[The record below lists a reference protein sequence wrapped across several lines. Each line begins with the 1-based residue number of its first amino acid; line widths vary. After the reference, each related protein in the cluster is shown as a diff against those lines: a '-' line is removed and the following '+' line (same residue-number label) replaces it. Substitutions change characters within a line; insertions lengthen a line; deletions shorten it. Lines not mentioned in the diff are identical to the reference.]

1 MNKTNSH
8 SLFNNAC
15 YKINCADPGCSSGS
29 SGAIGSMGG
38 DGGGGGGG
46 GGVGRRG
53 FLTNLIGAGAA
64 VGSVAS
70 FAKAPKNSLPSA
82 SGFYA
87 DKIIYNAKIATLD
100 PKNPRAQAIA
110 IKGDL
115 IQRVGSD
122 HEVMQLRGPNTITI
136 DAKKK
141 TIIPGLI
148 DAHTH
153 FIRGGLTYSMEV
165 RWDGVQS
172 LAQGL
177 QMLQNQAAR
186 TPAPHWVQ
194 IIGGW
199 TWAQFEERRF
209 PTLEEIN
216 AATGDTPAMIMHMYD
231 RAWINQAGLRVLGWN
246 KDTPNPFGG
255 FIEKDAVGN
264 PTGLLVATI
273 GLPALVNTWLK
284 IPRLSPQDQ
293 ILSTQHFMRES
304 NRLGLTSVID
314 AGGGGQ
320 NYPDNYAAI
329 AQLAQNQQ
337 LTLRIGY
344 ELFAQAGGRELEN
357 YQNWSQMVQVG
368 QGDDYFRM
376 IGAGEYIVW
385 AAGDVTN
392 FDKDPQVIPP
402 VMESQLSAVGKFL
415 ASNNWP
421 FRMHTSFDATAQR
434 VLSVLEQVHREVPLN
449 GLRWGLDHCETI
461 SAQSLERVAAMGGS
475 INIQNRM
482 SLDGEAFNKRYGERV
497 SADAPPI
504 KRIREMGIALAAGT
518 DGNRATSYNP
528 WIGVHWLITGKT
540 LGGAK
545 LQSDQ
550 NLLSREEA
558 LGLYTK
564 GGAWMTKEEDK
575 KGTLEIGKL
584 ADLVLLSADF
594 FSIGVDAIKDLESEL
609 TMVGGRVVYAN
620 GVYTQLAMKAPEIKQ
635 VWLPINDY
643 GKYYKSIKSPKKTA
657 QNSQQQRMQNT
668 YSHAHPQ
675 IIGDSGVWTM
685 ECPCAF

>member
-1 MNKTNSH
+1 MTKNNSH

-15 YKINCADPGCSSGS
+15 YRLHCQEPSCSNSQTSANNGV
-29 SGAIGSMGG
+29 GQ
-38 DGGGGGGG
+38 
-46 GGVGRRG
+46 VGRRG
-53 FLTNLIGAGAA
+53 FLTNLLGAGAA
-64 VGSVAS
+64 MSAS
-70 FAKAPKNSLPSA
+70 LAFAEPVSESNKNSPLVG
-82 SGFYA
+82 GFHA
-87 DKIIYNAKIATLD
+87 DTIIYNAVIATLD
-100 PKNPRAQAIA
+100 PTKPRAQAIA
-110 IKGDL
+110 IKGEL
-115 IQRVGSD
+115 IQRVGGD
-122 HEVMQLRGPNTITI
+122 HEVMQLRGPQTKLI
-136 DAKKK
+136 DAKKR

-165 RWDGVQS
+165 RWDGVSS
-172 LAQGL
+172 LSYGL
-177 QMLQNQAAR
+177 QMLKLQAER

-199 TWAQFEERRF
+199 TWAQFDEKRF
-209 PTLEEIN
+209 PTLDEIN
-216 AATGDTPAMIMHMYD
+216 MATGDTPAMIMHMYD
-231 RAWINQAGLRVLGWN
+231 RAWINRAGLRVLGWN

-255 FIEKDAVGN
+255 VIEKDFAGN
-264 PTGLLVATI
+264 PSGLLVATI

-284 IPRLSPQDQ
+284 IPRLPAQDQ
-293 ILSTQHFMRES
+293 IISTQHFMREN

-320 NYPDNYAAI
+320 NYPDNYSAI
-329 AQLAQNQQ
+329 SELAKNKQ
-337 LTLRIGY
+337 LTMRISY

-357 YQNWSQMVQVG
+357 YQKWSSMVQVG
-368 QGDDYFRM
+368 QGDDYFKM

-392 FDKDPQVIPP
+392 FDKDPQVIAP

-415 ASNNWP
+415 ASNRWP
-421 FRMHTSFDATAQR
+421 FRMHTSYDATAQR
-434 VLSVLEQVHREVPLN
+434 VLGVLEQVHREVPLN

-482 SLDGEAFNKRYGERV
+482 SLDGEAFYKRFGQSI

-504 KRIREMGIALAAGT
+504 KRIREMGIPLAAGT

-528 WIGVHWLITGKT
+528 WIGIHWLITGKT
-540 LGGAK
+540 LGGKK
-545 LQSDQ
+545 LQGDH

-564 GGAWMTKEEDK
+564 GGAWISRDEDK

-584 ADLVLLSADF
+584 ADMVVLESDF
-594 FSIGVDAIKDLESEL
+594 FSIEVDAIKDLQSVL
-609 TMVGGRVVYAN
+609 TMVGGRVVYAS
-620 GVYTQLAMKAPEIKQ
+620 GAYSPLAVKAPEIKQ
-635 VWLPINDY
+635 VWLPVNEY
-643 GKYYKSIKSPKKTA
+643 GRYYKSTGTIKKSA
-657 QNSQQQRMQNT
+657 QNNPEGINSEQ
-668 YSHAHPQ
+668 SHVHPQ
-675 IIGDSGVWTM
+675 IIGDAGVWSV
-685 ECPCAF
+685 ECPCSL

>member
-1 MNKTNSH
+1 MNNTNSH
-8 SLFNNAC
+8 SLFNKAC
-15 YKINCADPGCSSGS
+15 YKLNCSDPGCSSGS
-29 SGAIGSMGG
+29 VGVDESSGRRGSM
-38 DGGGGGGG
+38 
-46 GGVGRRG
+46 GRRG
-53 FLTNLIGAGAA
+53 FLTNLIGAGAT
-64 VGSVAS
+64 VGSVTS
-70 FAKAPKNSLPSA
+70 FAETPKKSVASA
-82 SGFYA
+82 SEFYA
-87 DKIIYNAKIATLD
+87 DKIIYNAKIVTLD
-100 PKNPRAQAIA
+100 SKNSRAQAIA

-122 HEVMQLRGPNTITI
+122 HAVMQLRGPNTITI
-136 DAKKK
+136 DAKNK

-177 QMLQNQAAR
+177 QMLQTQAAR

-255 FIEKDAVGN
+255 MIEKDAAGN

-284 IPRLSPQDQ
+284 IPRLSAQDQ
-293 ILSTQHFMRES
+293 ILSTQHFMREN

-329 AQLAQNQQ
+329 AELAQNQQ
-337 LTLRIGY
+337 LTIRIGY
-344 ELFAQAGGRELEN
+344 ELFAQGGGRELEN
-357 YQNWSQMVQVG
+357 YQNWSKMVQVG

-392 FDKDPQVIPP
+392 FDKDPQVIPT

-421 FRMHTSFDATAQR
+421 FRMHTSYDATAQR
-434 VLSVLEQVHREVPLN
+434 VLNVLEQVHREVPLN

-504 KRIREMGIALAAGT
+504 KRIREMGIPLAAGT

-545 LQSDQ
+545 LQGNH

-564 GGAWMTKEEDK
+564 GGAWISKEENK

-584 ADLVLLSADF
+584 ADLVILSADF
-594 FSIGVDAIKDLESEL
+594 FSIDVDAIKDLESEL

-620 GVYTQLAMKAPEIKQ
+620 GAYTQLAMKAPEIKQ

-643 GKYYKSIKSPKKTA
+643 GKYYKVTKSTKKTA
-657 QNSQQQRMQNT
+657 QNQQKQRAQSI

-675 IIGDSGVWTM
+675 IIGDSGVWTV

>member
-15 YKINCADPGCSSGS
+15 YKINCVDPGCSSGS

-38 DGGGGGGG
+38 DGGRGGGG

>member
-199 TWAQFEERRF
+199 TWAQFEE
-209 PTLEEIN
+209 
-216 AATGDTPAMIMHMYD
+216 
-231 RAWINQAGLRVLGWN
+231 
-246 KDTPNPFGG
+246 
-255 FIEKDAVGN
+255 
-264 PTGLLVATI
+264 
-273 GLPALVNTWLK
+273 K
-284 IPRLSPQDQ
+284 IP
-293 ILSTQHFMRES
+293 
-304 NRLGLTSVID
+304 
-314 AGGGGQ
+314 
-320 NYPDNYAAI
+320 
-329 AQLAQNQQ
+329 
-337 LTLRIGY
+337 
-344 ELFAQAGGRELEN
+344 
-357 YQNWSQMVQVG
+357 
-368 QGDDYFRM
+368 
-376 IGAGEYIVW
+376 
-385 AAGDVTN
+385 
-392 FDKDPQVIPP
+392 
-402 VMESQLSAVGKFL
+402 
-415 ASNNWP
+415 
-421 FRMHTSFDATAQR
+421 
-434 VLSVLEQVHREVPLN
+434 
-449 GLRWGLDHCETI
+449 
-461 SAQSLERVAAMGGS
+461 
-475 INIQNRM
+475 
-482 SLDGEAFNKRYGERV
+482 
-497 SADAPPI
+497 
-504 KRIREMGIALAAGT
+504 
-518 DGNRATSYNP
+518 
-528 WIGVHWLITGKT
+528 
-540 LGGAK
+540 
-545 LQSDQ
+545 
-550 NLLSREEA
+550 
-558 LGLYTK
+558 
-564 GGAWMTKEEDK
+564 
-575 KGTLEIGKL
+575 
-584 ADLVLLSADF
+584 
-594 FSIGVDAIKDLESEL
+594 
-609 TMVGGRVVYAN
+609 
-620 GVYTQLAMKAPEIKQ
+620 
-635 VWLPINDY
+635 
-643 GKYYKSIKSPKKTA
+643 
-657 QNSQQQRMQNT
+657 NS
-668 YSHAHPQ
+668 
-675 IIGDSGVWTM
+675 
-685 ECPCAF
+685 

>member
-1 MNKTNSH
+1 M
-8 SLFNNAC
+8 
-15 YKINCADPGCSSGS
+15 
-29 SGAIGSMGG
+29 
-38 DGGGGGGG
+38 
-46 GGVGRRG
+46 
-53 FLTNLIGAGAA
+53 
-64 VGSVAS
+64 
-70 FAKAPKNSLPSA
+70 
-82 SGFYA
+82 
-87 DKIIYNAKIATLD
+87 
-100 PKNPRAQAIA
+100 
-110 IKGDL
+110 
-115 IQRVGSD
+115 
-122 HEVMQLRGPNTITI
+122 
-136 DAKKK
+136 
-141 TIIPGLI
+141 
-148 DAHTH
+148 
-153 FIRGGLTYSMEV
+153 
-165 RWDGVQS
+165 
-172 LAQGL
+172 
-177 QMLQNQAAR
+177 
-186 TPAPHWVQ
+186 
-194 IIGGW
+194 
-199 TWAQFEERRF
+199 
-209 PTLEEIN
+209 
-216 AATGDTPAMIMHMYD
+216 
-231 RAWINQAGLRVLGWN
+231 
-246 KDTPNPFGG
+246 
-255 FIEKDAVGN
+255 
-264 PTGLLVATI
+264 
-273 GLPALVNTWLK
+273 
-284 IPRLSPQDQ
+284 
-293 ILSTQHFMRES
+293 
-304 NRLGLTSVID
+304 
-314 AGGGGQ
+314 
-320 NYPDNYAAI
+320 
-329 AQLAQNQQ
+329 
-337 LTLRIGY
+337 
-344 ELFAQAGGRELEN
+344 EN

>member
-38 DGGGGGGG
+38 DGGGGG

>member
-38 DGGGGGGG
+38 D

-304 NRLGLTSVID
+304 NRLGLTSVIV